1 MIVMKLF
8 RKKSSLKN
16 PAGFR
21 RSEDGAAL
29 VEFALILPV
38 FLLVLAAVAAFG
50 HWFWVYQSAI
60 SGVRDAGRYVA
71 RVAPIDICQTGGSLS
86 GYNAMLKN
94 IVEKDITGASIFPS
108 SVTINS
114 VTASL
119 ACIAGTY
126 RTSPAP
132 VATVTANMTINLPMA
147 SVFSLFG
154 NSLPAIT
161 ISFSDQ
167 SRIFGQ

>member
-1 MIVMKLF
+1 MTMKF
-8 RKKSSLKN
+8 FSKITSLKM
-16 PAGFR
+16 PVGFR
-21 RSEDGAAL
+21 RSEDRAIL

-38 FLLVLAAVAAFG
+38 FILIIAAATVFG

-71 RVAPIDICQTGGSLS
+71 RVAPIDICQTGGTLS
-86 GYNAMLKN
+86 GYNATLKN
-94 IVEKDITGASIFPS
+94 IVEKDISGTAIFPS

-119 ACIAGTY
+119 VCHAGSY

-132 VATVTANMTINLPMA
+132 VATVTANMTIILPMA

-154 NSLPAIT
+154 SSLPAIT

>member
-1 MIVMKLF
+1 MNLF
-8 RKKSSLKN
+8 RKYSSRKSPS
-16 PAGFR
+16 GFSR
-21 RSEDGAAL
+21 LEDGAIL
-29 VEFALILPV
+29 VEFALVLPV
-38 FLLVLAAVAAFG
+38 FLLVIATAIVSG
-50 HWFWVYQSAI
+50 HWFWAYQSAI
-60 SGVRDAGRYVA
+60 SGVRDAGRYLG
-71 RVAPIDICQTGGSLS
+71 RVAPIDICQTGGTLA
-86 GYNAMLKN
+86 GYSTTLKN
-94 IVEKDITGASIFPS
+94 IVERDISGVSIFPS
-108 SVTINS
+108 SVTIDS

-119 ACIAGTY
+119 TCHAGTY

-132 VATVTANMTINLPMA
+132 VATVTANMTINLPMS